1 MNECL
6 YNYAYIHVL
15 ENQHIFTYHVMQMK
29 KKIIDRLWSWA
40 PERPNKEHWQRSE
53 GKHSCID
60 TKQKPAG

>member
-29 KKIIDRLWSWA
+29 KKIIDRL
-40 PERPNKEHWQRSE
+40 
-53 GKHSCID
+53 
-60 TKQKPAG
+60 